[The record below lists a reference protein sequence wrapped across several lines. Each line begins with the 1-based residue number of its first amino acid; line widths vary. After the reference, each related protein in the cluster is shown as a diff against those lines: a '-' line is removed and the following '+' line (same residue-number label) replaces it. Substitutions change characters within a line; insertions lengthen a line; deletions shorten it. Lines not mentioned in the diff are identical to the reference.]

1 MPNTTKIDLSE
12 QYEALAS
19 TGQKDPAA
27 WAKRLDDFLK
37 ARPKTPVLPLQA
49 MTRPAMYGR
58 D

>member
-1 MPNTTKIDLSE
+1 MANTTKINLSE
-12 QYEALAS
+12 KYEAAAS

-27 WAKRLDDFLK
+27 WAKRLDDLLNT
-37 ARPKTPVLPLQA
+37 RPKTPVLPLEA